1 MEVEI
6 DFDDLIDK
14 IFSGTPNIQNSL
26 KIDLCENNNETE
38 PLFKTLTHIFTRGM
52 QLIFGNRSGKVNLDY
67 ITTEQFFEM
76 NQYFRSFGYE
86 IIYEKKS
93 FIGNLIGTN
102 IDGIRGDKN
111 SKLAE
116 HYLQIKTDKNLYK
129 ISFTKLNNE

>member
-6 DFDDLIDK
+6 DFDDLIEK
-14 IFSGTPNIQNSL
+14 IFSGSPNSENSI
-26 KIDLCENNNETE
+26 KIDLCENNQETE

-86 IIYEKKS
+86 LIYEKKS
-93 FIGNLIGTN
+93 FNGDLIGSN
-102 IDGIRGDKN
+102 IEGIRGDRN
-111 SKLAE
+111 NKLSE
-116 HYLQIKTDKNLYK
+116 HYLQIKTDKNLFK
-129 ISFTKLNNE
+129 ISFTKL

>member
-6 DFDDLIDK
+6 DFDDLIEK
-14 IFSGTPNIQNSL
+14 IFYTQPNSENSL
-26 KIDLCENNNETE
+26 KIDLCENDNTE
-38 PLFKTLTHIFTRGM
+38 ELFKTLTHIFTRGM

-93 FIGNLIGTN
+93 FNGDLVGTN
-102 IDGIRGDKN
+102 IDGIRGDTK
-111 SKLAE
+111 SKLSE
-116 HYLQIKTDKNLYK
+116 HYLQIKTDKNVFK
-129 ISFTKLNNE
+129 ISFTKL